1 MMRSMFSAV
10 SGLKA
15 EQAAMDVIGNNV
27 ANVNTIGFKASRVTF
42 KDVMSQLIKG
52 ASMPQGNMG
61 GTNPQQVGLGVAIGS
76 IDTLFSQGSSE
87 RTDNPMDVMIDGNGF
102 FTVGDLAGS
111 KSYTRAGN
119 FGVDSNGNLVTPGGL
134 YVYGWQADS
143 TGKIDT
149 SGNLV
154 PLNIYSNMS
163 KEASPTQN
171 ITIGGNLNANLS
183 STDPSDNS
191 MTYNEMIYDS
201 LGKTHV
207 IDLKFTKTGNNT
219 WNLTV
224 TSNDQALGATQN
236 PDGTITPVQILQG
249 VQISFDPDGKLIN
262 PNPNQNNGRYIIT
275 LNVSDSDGATSPQNI
290 NLDITPLTQ
299 FAGTGD
305 EKDTIKEIS
314 KDGNPAGTMEGF
326 KIDQYGNINVT
337 YSNGQNVV
345 IGQLAIANISNPM
358 GMEKIGDNLY
368 KLTPNSGNADYGPAG
383 TGGRGVLNP
392 GSLEMSN
399 VDLAQ
404 EFTNMI
410 ITQRGYQAN
419 SRVITASD
427 NMLQDL
433 INIVR

>member
-27 ANVNTIGFKASRVTF
+27 ANVNTVGFKASRVTF

-52 ASMPQGNMG
+52 ASMPQDNRG

-76 IDTLFSQGSSE
+76 IDTLFSQGSSQ
-87 RTDNPMDVMIDGNGF
+87 RTDNPLDVMIDGNGF
-102 FTVGDLAGS
+102 FTVGDLTGS

-119 FGVDSNGNLVTPGGL
+119 FGVDSNGNLVTAGGL

-143 TGKIDT
+143 TGKVDT

-154 PLNIYSNMS
+154 PLNLYNKIS
-163 KEASPTQN
+163 KEAKATQN
-171 ITIGGNLNANLS
+171 ITIGGNLNANLAVN
-183 STDPSDNS
+183 DS

-201 LGKTHV
+201 QGRTH
-207 IDLKFTKTGNNT
+207 IINLKFTKTGNNT
-219 WNLTV
+219 WNLEV
-224 TSNDQALGATQN
+224 TSYDPALGATLNQN
-236 PDGTITPVQILQG
+236 GTITPVQILQPT
-249 VQISFDPDGKLIN
+249 QISFDANGNLIN
-262 PNPNQNNGRYIIT
+262 PNPNQNNGRYIIN
-275 LNVSDSDGATSPQNI
+275 LSVSDSDGAASPQNI

-299 FAGTGD
+299 FAGVGN
-305 EKDTIKEIS
+305 EKDTIKEVS

-326 KIDQYGNINVT
+326 KIDQYGNIIVT
-337 YSNGQNVV
+337 YSNGQNFI
-345 IGQLAIANISNPM
+345 IGQLAIASISNPM
-358 GMEKIGDNLY
+358 GLEKVGDNLY
-368 KLTPNSGNADYGPAG
+368 KLTPNSGEAEYGAAG

-427 NMLQDL
+427 TMLQDL